1 MSDVRERSR
10 SAREHSENLRHTS
23 KQLRDTLENLR
34 VYPRLNDPSA
44 RLPSCFPAD
53 VECSASLPRTPLEV
67 AVLMRERAYKICRK
81 AELLRR
87 CASDLRQQAAAYRA
101 RSENLRSNPGSLD

>member
-1 MSDVRERSR
+1 LSDVRERSR

-34 VYPRLNDPSA
+34 VYAGLNGAGSPS
-44 RLPSCFPAD
+44 PSGFPGG
-53 VECSASLPRTPLEV
+53 VEHPPRTPLEV

-101 RSENLRSNPGSLD
+101 RSENLRSNSASLD

>member
-34 VYPRLNDPSA
+34 VYARLNDPSA

-87 CASDLRQQAAAYRA
+87 CASDLRHQAAAYRT
-101 RSENLRSNPGSLD
+101 RSANLRNNSASLD